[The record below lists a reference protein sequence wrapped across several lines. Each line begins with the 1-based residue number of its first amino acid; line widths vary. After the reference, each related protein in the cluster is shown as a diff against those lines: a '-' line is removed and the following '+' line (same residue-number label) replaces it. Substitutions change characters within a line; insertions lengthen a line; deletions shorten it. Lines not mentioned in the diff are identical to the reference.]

1 MKNTNMVNL
10 FSLDGK
16 NAWVTGAC
24 YGIGFAIAK
33 AFAQAGADNIIF
45 NARSQEAID
54 KALADYHAAGE
65 AFTFLGFTGKP
76 AGYFIMFCFCG
87 LAYLVGWCIMKALVP
102 KYSPVEI

>member
-33 AFAQAGADNIIF
+33 AFKTRGCC
-45 NARSQEAID
+45 NA
-54 KALADYHAAGE
+54 
-65 AFTFLGFTGKP
+65 
-76 AGYFIMFCFCG
+76 
-87 LAYLVGWCIMKALVP
+87 
-102 KYSPVEI
+102 VE